1 MIKEPC
7 QVNLIDE
14 WEIVQYIRDL
24 LNLYPLLERGFDAE
38 LLLFIKQLR
47 KAGWGTEQ
55 IRNFIVRA
63 GQGTRYEQLRDFDGK
78 RIVPRALPEKG
89 DQREWLRNK
98 GRVRRG

>member
-7 QVNLIDE
+7 QVDLMSE
-14 WEIVQYIRDL
+14 REVVQYIRDL
-24 LNLYPLLERGFDAE
+24 LNLYPLLKRGFDAE
-38 LLLFIKQLR
+38 LLLFIKQL
-47 KAGWGTEQ
+47 KKVGWGTEQ
-55 IRNFIVRA
+55 IRSFITKA
-63 GQGTRYEQLRDFDGK
+63 GYGTRYEQLEDFDGE